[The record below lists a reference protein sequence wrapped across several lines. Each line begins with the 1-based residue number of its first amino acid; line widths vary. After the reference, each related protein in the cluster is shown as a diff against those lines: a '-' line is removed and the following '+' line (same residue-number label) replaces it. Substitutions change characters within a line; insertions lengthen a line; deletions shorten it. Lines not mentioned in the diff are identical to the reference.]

1 MGKEIQRVIVDRA
14 LQRGGF
20 SSYSELAVRLGVSA
34 PTLSQWRQ
42 GINPIPE
49 RRLEQLCKLSG
60 DDVGVFRL
68 AIMAEETKITSL
80 RKSIQAVLKDA
91 GRTIPTTA
99 LALLVALGANIGT
112 STNASANSHNGHN
125 NVSQQ
130 TPTIDIM
137 RN

>member
-49 RRLEQLCKLSG
+49 KRLEQLCKLSG
-60 DDVGVFRL
+60 DTTR
-68 AIMAEETKITSL
+68 A
-80 RKSIQAVLKDA
+80 RKT
-91 GRTIPTTA
+91 RC
-99 LALLVALGANIGT
+99 
-112 STNASANSHNGHN
+112 
-125 NVSQQ
+125 QQ
-130 TPTIDIM
+130 
-137 RN
+137 R